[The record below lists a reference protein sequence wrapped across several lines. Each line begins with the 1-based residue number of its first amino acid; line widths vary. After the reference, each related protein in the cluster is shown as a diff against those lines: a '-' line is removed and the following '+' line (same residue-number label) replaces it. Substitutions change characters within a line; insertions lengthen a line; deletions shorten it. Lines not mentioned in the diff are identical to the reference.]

1 MDDLIF
7 LAHRL
12 PFPPNKGDKIRS
24 WRMLS
29 HLAERF
35 RVHLGAFI
43 DDKRDAAHVG
53 ELGRICASLFCPRI
67 DPVLARLKSAAA
79 LATGQSLTERY
90 FRDRR
95 MTRWVAETMLR
106 VRPRFAFVYCS
117 AMAPYL
123 MPYRFERSVIDMV
136 DVDSEKWRQ
145 YAQTSRF
152 PAAML
157 YRREGKTVLDLER
170 RASAC
175 FGRTLF
181 VSAAEASLFLAHA
194 PESAGRVLALGNG
207 VDLDRFNP
215 SRPFANPYAQGS
227 RPLVF
232 TGAMDYRPNID
243 AVLWF
248 AARVMPLLRGKAP
261 GLEFWIVGSNPA
273 PSVRRLADSPDIRVT
288 GRVPDI
294 RPYLAFARAAVA
306 PLRIARGVQN
316 KVLEAMAMGKPV
328 VASPQALEG
337 ISLKPGEE
345 ALVASDPRD
354 FAASL
359 FRVLRGDASGMG
371 ARARSRV
378 EADYRWEEKLAPL
391 DALYEEL
398 DMAAR
403 RDDLRARMAA
413 AGAP

>member
-12 PFPPNKGDKIRS
+12 PFPPDKGDKIRS

-43 DDKRDAAHVG
+43 DDRRDAAHLG
-53 ELGRICASLFCPRI
+53 ELQRICASLYCPSI
-67 DPVLARLKSAAA
+67 DPALARLKSVVA

-95 MTRWVAETMLR
+95 MTRWVAATMTR
-106 VRPRFAFVYCS
+106 ARPRFAFVYCS

-145 YAQTSRF
+145 YAALSRF
-152 PAAML
+152 PANIL
-157 YRREGKTVLDLER
+157 YRRESEAVLDLER
-170 RASAC
+170 RAAAC
-175 FGRTLF
+175 FDRTLF
-181 VSAAEASLFLAHA
+181 VSAAESSLFLKCA
-194 PESAGRVLALGNG
+194 PEAKDRVLAMGNG

-215 SRPFANPYAQGS
+215 ERSFANPYAQRS
-227 RPLVF
+227 RAVVF

-248 AARVMPLLRGKAP
+248 AASVMPLLRGQVP

-273 PSVRRLADSPDIRVT
+273 PSVRRLAHASDIRVT
-288 GRVPDI
+288 GWVPDI
-294 RPYLAFARAAVA
+294 RPYLAGAFAAVA
-306 PLRIARGVQN
+306 PLRIARGIQN
-316 KVLEAMAMGKPV
+316 KVLEAMAMGRPV

-345 ALVASDPRD
+345 ALVASEPKD
-354 FAASL
+354 FAATL
-359 FRVLRGDASGMG
+359 LRVSRGDAPGMG
-371 ARARSRV
+371 ARARALV
-378 EADYRWEEKLAPL
+378 EADYRWEAKLAPL
-391 DALYEEL
+391 DALFE
-398 DMAAR
+398 DMDLAAQR
-403 RDDLRARMAA
+403 SALIARLQA
-413 AGAP
+413 AGAS